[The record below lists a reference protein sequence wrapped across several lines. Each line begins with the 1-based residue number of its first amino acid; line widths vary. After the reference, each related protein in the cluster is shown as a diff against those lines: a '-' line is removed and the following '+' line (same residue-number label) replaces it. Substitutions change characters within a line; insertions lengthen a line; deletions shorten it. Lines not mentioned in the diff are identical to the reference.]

1 MRLSF
6 RGKKNTKPATASGS
20 EKAQGISGAI
30 ETGWNTMIFKD
41 RRIECRKVT
50 EEKDGIESPFGD
62 WFSYK
67 DRAVSIG
74 QQYNGNALTAWHP
87 QQHSISKEHDIRT
100 PAELYD
106 ALDWSCVR
114 RVYTQS
120 KPWLEKINTGLMFG
134 LVGVL
139 LFFIYLILENLR
151 GG

>member
-6 RGKKNTKPATASGS
+6 RGKKNTTPATGSGS
-20 EKAQGISGAI
+20 DKAKAIALAI
-30 ETGWNTMIFKD
+30 EPGWNTLVFKG

-50 EEKDGIESPFGD
+50 EEKDGTEAPFGD

-67 DRAVSIG
+67 DRAISIG
-74 QQYNGNALTAWHP
+74 QQFNGAALTAWHP
-87 QQHSISKEHDIRT
+87 QQYSISKNHDIRT

-114 RVYTQS
+114 RVYTQT
-120 KPWLEKINTGLMFG
+120 KPWMEKVNTALMFG